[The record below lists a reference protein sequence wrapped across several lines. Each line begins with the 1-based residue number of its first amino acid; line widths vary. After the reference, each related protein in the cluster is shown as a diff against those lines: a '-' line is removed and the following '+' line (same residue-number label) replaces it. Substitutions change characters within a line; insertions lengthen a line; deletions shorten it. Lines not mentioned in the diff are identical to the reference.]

1 MVVSYRVK
9 RYTKHGERELLSGM
23 MFPQA
28 APNTTF
34 KSLLVSLSTGA
45 RRCTKR
51 KESHRRCSLKVFVGN
66 ATTNTPHKRA
76 KKQNIE

>member
-28 APNTTF
+28 ATNTTF
-34 KSLLVSLSTGA
+34 KSLLVSFFIYYLMNELFIFGSDNPRLSRLLSIRSST
-45 RRCTKR
+45 
-51 KESHRRCSLKVFVGN
+51 SHVI
-66 ATTNTPHKRA
+66 HH
-76 KKQNIE
+76 